1 MALRQDLQNLVEGF
15 IDTQV
20 VSRGL
25 DERTIKAY
33 QQDLEFFLAGKR
45 RQTFGKRLRF
55 RCLMV

>member
-33 QQDLEFFLAGKR
+33 QQDLELFFRWLERGDRPLGKD
-45 RQTFGKRLRF
+45 
-55 RCLMV
+55 CVSDV